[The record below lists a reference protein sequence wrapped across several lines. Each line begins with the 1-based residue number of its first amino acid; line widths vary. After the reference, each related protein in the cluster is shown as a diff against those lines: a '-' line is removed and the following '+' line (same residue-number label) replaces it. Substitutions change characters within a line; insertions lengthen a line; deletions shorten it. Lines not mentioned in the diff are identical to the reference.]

1 MYSFVIRPKNLLTK
15 QSLKKYIK
23 EGKMKIVFMIFVITI
38 LGVLPLEAF
47 AALHKEVVE
56 YKHGDVVLEGYLVYE
71 DSIKAS
77 RPGILVVH
85 DWMGLGP
92 YVKRRAEQLA
102 GLGYVAFAVD
112 MYGKGIRPKNTD
124 EAATQAAIYRQDR
137 QLMRARVKAGLD
149 VLMKQPLVDV
159 KRVAA
164 IGYCFGGGTALE
176 LARSGADIA
185 GVVSFHGNL
194 DTPHPEDAKNIKAK
208 VLVLH
213 GANDPFVP
221 QKDVDAFWEAM
232 KQTDIDWQLVLYS
245 GAVHAFTIME
255 SGNDPSTG
263 AAYNEKA
270 DKRSWK
276 AMQTFL
282 EEIFGQKTTGSN

>member
-1 MYSFVIRPKNLLTK
+1 MLAALWAVPSK
-15 QSLKKYIK
+15 
-23 EGKMKIVFMIFVITI
+23 VFA
-38 LGVLPLEAF
+38 G
-47 AALHKEVVE
+47 LHKEVLE
-56 YKHGDVVLEGYLVYE
+56 YKHGDVVLEGYLVYD
-71 DSIKAS
+71 DSIKGS

-92 YVKRRAEQLA
+92 YAKRRADQLA
-102 GLGYVAFAVD
+102 SLGYVAFAID
-112 MYGKGIRPKNTD
+112 MYGKGIRPKNSQ
-124 EAATQAAIYRQDR
+124 EAAAQAAIYRQDR
-137 QLMRARVKAGLD
+137 QLMRSRAKAGLD
-149 VLMKQPLVDV
+149 VLMKQPLVDG

-176 LARSGADIA
+176 LARSGVDIA

-221 QKDVDAFWEAM
+221 QKDITAFEDEMRQAGV
-232 KQTDIDWQLVLYS
+232 DWQLVIYG
-245 GAVHAFTIME
+245 GAVHGFTNPD

-263 AAYNEKA
+263 LAYNEKA
-270 DKRSWK
+270 DKRSWE
-276 AMQTFL
+276 AMRSFFGEL
-282 EEIFGQKTTGSN
+282 FGQKTGESK

>member
-1 MYSFVIRPKNLLTK
+1 
-15 QSLKKYIK
+15 
-23 EGKMKIVFMIFVITI
+23 MKIVLIIFVIVV
-38 LGVLPLEAF
+38 LGGLPFEAF

-56 YKHGDVVLEGYLVYE
+56 YKHGDVVLEGYLVYD
-71 DSIKAS
+71 DSVKGS

-92 YVKRRAEQLA
+92 SAKRRADQLA

-149 VLMKQPLVDV
+149 VLLKQPLVDV

-164 IGYCFGGGTALE
+164 IGYCFGGGTVLE

-232 KQTDIDWQLVLYS
+232 KQTDADWQLVLYS
-245 GAVHAFTIME
+245 GAVHAFTNID

-263 AAYNEKA
+263 VAYNEKA
-270 DKRSWK
+270 DRRSWK
-276 AMQTFL
+276 AMQIFF
-282 EEIFGQKTTGSN
+282 EEIFGQKTADNK